1 MRKADFESAALRV
14 AVATVLLTVG
24 GCSSVPDSVN
34 PAEWYRSASSWI
46 SPGEET
52 KSETESVAPAAQQAE
67 REASFP
73 SLASV
78 PQRPAGTI
86 DPATRGSL
94 VDTMRRDSE
103 EGRREADALDA
114 RTDRLVDSREL
125 PPQAPPAN
133 REDSPLPPPAT
144 TAVAPTV
151 TAPAESATAT
161 AAFETQPV
169 TASTPAPSTTA
180 AFAPGQRLAPR
191 PPVMPPQPVSVGLSG

>member
-1 MRKADFESAALRV
+1 MRKAGFEIAALRMG
-14 AVATVLLTVG
+14 VATVLLTVG
-24 GCSSVPDSVN
+24 GCSSVPDSIN

-52 KSETESVAPAAQQAE
+52 KSESDTVAPAAQQAE

-78 PQRPAGTI
+78 PQRPAGTV
-86 DPATRGSL
+86 DPAARGSL

-103 EGRREADALDA
+103 EGRREAEALDA

-125 PPQAPPAN
+125 PPQAPPST
-133 REDSPLPPPAT
+133 REDPPLPPPAI
-144 TAVAPTV
+144 TAAGPSA

-161 AAFETQPV
+161 AASAPQPV
-169 TASTPAPSTTA
+169 TAPAQAPSTTA